1 MRRNAND
8 LYPLTSLL
16 HLMSKLKRE
25 GQLNMKVLIVG
36 ANGKIGKMIV
46 DKLHESDQHSV
57 RAMVRK
63 PEQANALDMKGV
75 EACLTDLEGPIEAI
89 QNALEGID
97 AVIFSAGSGG
107 KTGYDKTLAIDLDGA
122 VKVMDAAKE
131 VGVDRF
137 VMVSAM
143 NSDDRAAWDNEE
155 MKPYNIAK
163 YYADRCLKQS
173 GLTYTILRPGLLKDD
188 PATGKI
194 EVATNL
200 PGGAISR
207 EDVAEVAIASLSN
220 EATFNKEFDLL
231 NGDTPIDE
239 ALKNI

>member
-1 MRRNAND
+1 
-8 LYPLTSLL
+8 
-16 HLMSKLKRE
+16 
-25 GQLNMKVLIVG
+25 MKVLVVG
-36 ANGKIGKMIV
+36 ANGQIGKMIV
-46 DKLHESDQHSV
+46 DKLQNSDKHSV

-63 PEQANALDMKGV
+63 PEQANALDMKDV

-89 QNALEGID
+89 QNALEGMD
-97 AVIFSAGSGG
+97 AVVFSAGSGG
-107 KTGYDKTLAIDLDGA
+107 KTGYDNTMSIDLDGA

-131 VGVDRF
+131 VGIDRF
-137 VMVSAM
+137 IMVSAM

-173 GLTYTILRPGLLKDD
+173 GLTYTILRPGLLKND

-194 EVATNL
+194 EVAENL

-207 EDVAEVAIASLSN
+207 EDVAEVVVASLDN
-220 EATFNKEFDLL
+220 ESTFNKAFDLL
-231 NGDTPIDE
+231 NGDSPIDE
-239 ALKNI
+239 ALKNL

>member
-1 MRRNAND
+1 M
-8 LYPLTSLL
+8 
-16 HLMSKLKRE
+16 
-25 GQLNMKVLIVG
+25 MKVLVVG
-36 ANGKIGKMIV
+36 AHGQIGKIIV
-46 DKLHESDQHSV
+46 DKLHESDKHSV

-63 PEQANALDMKGV
+63 PEQANALDMNGV

-89 QNALEGID
+89 QNALEGMD

-107 KTGYDKTLAIDLDGA
+107 KTGYDKTMSIDLDGA

-131 VGVDRF
+131 VGVNRF
-137 VMVSAM
+137 IIVSAM

-173 GLTYTILRPGLLKDD
+173 GLTYTILRPGLLKND

-194 EVATNL
+194 EVAENL

-207 EDVAEVAIASLSN
+207 EDVAEVAVASLDN
-220 EATFNKEFDLL
+220 ETTFSKEFDLL
-231 NGDTPIDE
+231 NGDSPIDE
-239 ALKNI
+239 ALKNL